1 MGGFLL
7 FIFGLCFGAALKCY
21 HNALCD
27 NKKIDQTDKIVE
39 QLTHERDELINKYEN
54 EEGYLRKRLRAS
66 MDSYDQCYE
75 ELEIKNEALKYLS
88 NDYSE
93 KLNSKNKR
101 IVELENLLA
110 TDDNKVK
117 KSLLIAKE
125 DLNRLNIEN
134 EGQKNTIKDLNSQ
147 LLEKDG
153 KLRQIRA
160 RSRYI

>member
-21 HNALCD
+21 HDSLCD
-27 NKKIDQTDKIVE
+27 NKKIDQNDKIVE
-39 QLTHERDELINKYEN
+39 QLTHERDELINRYEN
-54 EEGYLRKRLRAS
+54 EEEYIRKRLRALS
-66 MDSYDQCYE
+66 DSFDQCYE
-75 ELEIKNEALKYLS
+75 KLKIKNEALKDLS

-125 DLNRLNIEN
+125 GLKRLSIEN
-134 EGQKNTIKDLNSQ
+134 DGLKKTMKDLT
-147 LLEKDG
+147 
-153 KLRQIRA
+153 
-160 RSRYI
+160 